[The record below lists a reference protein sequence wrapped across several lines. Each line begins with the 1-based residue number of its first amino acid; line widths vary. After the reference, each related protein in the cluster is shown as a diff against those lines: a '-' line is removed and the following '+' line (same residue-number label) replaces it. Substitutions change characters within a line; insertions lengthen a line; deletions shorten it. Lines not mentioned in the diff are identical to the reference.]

1 MSKPWKDIPDTPWW
15 VWVLTDCGRPVM
27 TLVVLV
33 LCAPGE
39 QHLAQLSGWSPVLS
53 WGMASLLAAY
63 AGIAAVIGTRRAKG
77 APGKRSAVA
86 GAIIALLLAMVAQ
99 PVAHLF
105 VTGWL
110 SATPRTPWE
119 LVVVVSSVPP
129 LVLGHLLH
137 LAAGPDRLTAMV
149 TQRRNESAPT
159 RTPAVRQDRASAP
172 VVPAQPAVRPTA
184 PAADTPA
191 RTVVPAADKPKDT
204 VSERVPETSATVV
217 PTADITRTA
226 DTDNV
231 ASIGQAHGLAAL
243 VRHLD
248 AIGMSEA
255 DIRARVMQEL
265 PDTKPDTL
273 GKTIRR
279 VRGTAGRHARQAS

>member
-1 MSKPWKDIPDTPWW
+1 MRKPWQDIPDTPWW

-39 QHLAQLSGWSPVLS
+39 QHLAQLAGWSPVLS

-86 GAIIALLLAMVAQ
+86 GAIIALLLAMIAQ

-119 LVVVVSSVPP
+119 LVVIVSSVPP

-137 LAAGPDRLTAMV
+137 LAAGPDRLAAV
-149 TQRRNESAPT
+149 VT
-159 RTPAVRQDRASAP
+159 RTESVRPSTSAAPVRPSAP
-172 VVPAQPAVRPTA
+172 VVPQPVRPS
-184 PAADTPA
+184 
-191 RTVVPAADKPKDT
+191 VPAAQTPVSARVPSQPSVSAPQSAPAVPAASAPRTT
-204 VSERVPETSATVV
+204 VSVPVSEPGQT
-217 PTADITRTA
+217 
-226 DTDNV
+226 NV
-231 ASIGQAHGLAAL
+231 SQIGQAHGLAAL
-243 VRHLD
+243 VRALD
-248 AIGMSEA
+248 AQGMSASE
-255 DIRARVMQEL
+255 IRDEVMRQL

-273 GKTIRR
+273 GKTLRR
-279 VRGTAGRHARQAS
+279 VRGAQHARTA

>member
-1 MSKPWKDIPDTPWW
+1 MKKPWKDIPDTPWW

-39 QHLAQLSGWSPVLS
+39 QHLAQLAGWSPVLS

-86 GAIIALLLAMVAQ
+86 GAIIALLLAMIAQ

-119 LVVVVSSVPP
+119 LVVIVSSVPP

-137 LAAGPDRLTAMV
+137 LAAGPDRLAAVV
-149 TQRRNESAPT
+149 TRTEPVRPPVSAPRPQAAPADT
-159 RTPAVRQDRASAP
+159 VRTT
-172 VVPAQPAVRPTA
+172 VPAQPSVPAQPVRPA
-184 PAADTPA
+184 
-191 RTVVPAADKPKDT
+191 VPAADKARTT
-204 VSERVPETSATVV
+204 VSAPVPQTDT
-217 PTADITRTA
+217 DRA
-226 DTDNV
+226 DTPQDTAPDSRTNV
-231 ASIGQAHGLAAL
+231 AQIGQAHGLAAL
-243 VRHLD
+243 VRELD
-248 AIGMSEA
+248 ALGMSDA
-255 DIRARVMQEL
+255 DIRAEVLRQL

-273 GKTIRR
+273 GKTLRR
-279 VRGTAGRHARQAS
+279 VRGPRHARTA